1 MDYPI
6 QSTQK
11 KKSMTQKK
19 DTTDSEKKDQMPS
32 AEEVA
37 RELGKAKSI
46 DDFYGKDGIFARLF
60 SDTIEQMLETELT
73 DQLGYE
79 RYESKGRN
87 SGNSRNGY
95 YESSMRTSG
104 GDAKIRV
111 PRDRNG
117 EFHSELLKKN
127 SNEIEQKIIAMYAK
141 GTSTRDIQDMLEE
154 LYGIDVSASTISKI
168 TDKVW
173 ELVESWQN
181 RPLAPIY
188 PIVYLD
194 ALHIKLKRDGKT
206 ENVAVYNVLGVD
218 LEGQKEVFGHWIG
231 DGGEGA
237 NFWLSVITDLQNRGV
252 EDIFIAS
259 VDGLSGFSDAIHSV
273 FPQTQVQRCV
283 IHQIRSS
290 LKYVVWKDRKP
301 FMADL
306 KTVYKA
312 ATREEAEANLLKLE
326 EKWGGKY
333 LAAIKSWQNNWEEL
347 ATFFDFP
354 KEIRRLIY
362 TTNIVEGYHRQLR
375 KVLKNKSSFPTEQS
389 ARKLLYL
396 ATMDITKKWTMPLA
410 NWPLILNQ
418 LAIRF
423 EDRCPL

>member
-6 QSTQK
+6 RLKTK
-11 KKSMTQKK
+11 GKSMTHKK
-19 DTTDSEKKDQMPS
+19 NTSEKDNRKKMPD

-46 DDFYGKDGIFARLF
+46 DDFYGKEGIFARLF
-60 SDTIEQMLETELT
+60 SETIEQMLEAELT
-73 DQLGYE
+73 EELGYE
-79 RYESKGRN
+79 PYEAKGRN
-87 SGNSRNGY
+87 SGNSRNGHY
-95 YESSMRTSG
+95 ASSMRTSG
-104 GDAKIRV
+104 GDAKIKV

-117 EFHSELLKKN
+117 EFQSDLLKKN

-141 GTSTRDIQDMLEE
+141 GNSIRDIQDMLEE
-154 LYGIDVSASTISKI
+154 LYGIDVSPSTISKI

-173 ELVESWQN
+173 ELVEAWQN

-188 PIVYLD
+188 AIVYLD
-194 ALHIKLKRDGKT
+194 AIHIKLKRDGKI

-218 LEGQKEVFGHWIG
+218 LEGHKEVFGHWIG

-259 VDGLSGFSDAIHSV
+259 VDGLPGFSDAIHAI
-273 FPQTQVQRCV
+273 FPKTKIQRCV
-283 IHQIRSS
+283 IHQIRTS
-290 LKYVVWKDRKP
+290 LKYVVWKDRKA
-301 FMADL
+301 FTTDL
-306 KTVYKA
+306 KTIYKA
-312 ATREEAEANLLKLE
+312 VNREEAEANLLKLE
-326 EKWGGKY
+326 EKWGSRYG
-333 LAAIKSWQNNWEEL
+333 AAIKSWQNNWEEL
-347 ATFFDFP
+347 ATFFEFP

-362 TTNIVEGYHRQLR
+362 TTNTVEGYHRQLR
-375 KVLKNKSSFPTEQS
+375 KVLKNKSSFPTSQ
-389 ARKLLYL
+389 AVRKLLYL
-396 ATMDITKKWTMPLA
+396 ATMDITKKWTAPLQ

-418 LAIRF
+418 LVIRF

>member
-1 MDYPI
+1 MA
-6 QSTQK
+6 QK
-11 KKSMTQKK
+11 KN
-19 DTTDSEKKDQMPS
+19 TTDKDNPKKMPG

-37 RELGKAKSI
+37 RELGKATSI

-60 SDTIEQMLETELT
+60 SETIEQMLEAELT

-79 RYESKGRN
+79 RYEPKGRN

-104 GDAKIRV
+104 GDAKIKV

-141 GTSTRDIQDMLEE
+141 GTSTRDIQDMMEE

-188 PIVYLD
+188 PIVFLD

-273 FPQTQVQRCV
+273 FPRTQVQRCV
-283 IHQIRSS
+283 IHQIRS
-290 LKYVVWKDRKP
+290 D
-301 FMADL
+301 
-306 KTVYKA
+306 T
-312 ATREEAEANLLKLE
+312 
-326 EKWGGKY
+326 
-333 LAAIKSWQNNWEEL
+333 
-347 ATFFDFP
+347 
-354 KEIRRLIY
+354 
-362 TTNIVEGYHRQLR
+362 
-375 KVLKNKSSFPTEQS
+375 
-389 ARKLLYL
+389 
-396 ATMDITKKWTMPLA
+396 
-410 NWPLILNQ
+410 
-418 LAIRF
+418 
-423 EDRCPL
+423 